1 MTEVLQLSN
10 VSYQVKTGRK
20 QSKPILSGITL
31 SLHAGQSIAVMGQS
45 GAGKSTLLALCMG
58 LIAPTSG
65 TVALAGHPLAGLS
78 QAQLAALRGRH
89 LGVVFQAGEL
99 INELTPAENVL
110 LPALLNPVSPTS
122 FRPTRRADGHQSG
135 PSGQLSAAAPNRP
148 TRGDA
153 ARRAKELLAAMDL
166 HLGDTPTDRLSG
178 GERQRVAVA
187 RALINE
193 PDLVLADEPTGSLD
207 GDTRDRVADH
217 LFAIPREQGCG
228 LLVVTHDPD
237 IAARADITVRIGAGT
252 LVAAS

>member
-1 MTEVLQLSN
+1 MTEVLQLTN

-58 LIAPTSG
+58 LISPTSG
-65 TVALAGHPLAGLS
+65 AVVLAGHPLAGLS
-78 QAQLAALRGRH
+78 QAQLATLRGRH

-110 LPALLNPVSPTS
+110 LPALLNPVSATS
-122 FRPTRRADGHQSG
+122 VRPEQRADGDGGIPSPRLATAG
-135 PSGQLSAAAPNRP
+135 PKRP
-148 TRGDA
+148 PGSDA
-153 ARRAKELLAAMDL
+153 ARRAKALLAAMDL
-166 HLGDTPTDRLSG
+166 HIGDTPTDRLSG

-237 IAARADITVRIGAGT
+237 IAARADLTVRIGAGT
-252 LVAAS
+252 LITAS